1 MGRSRLSCSLMERKQ
16 LPPLEASENKH
27 IDGIADIAYSATE
40 MQLLCNEKRDLLN
53 EKRDPRCSAN
63 DIGIDGIRAS

>member
-40 MQLLCNEKRDLLN
+40 LMLNEKRDLLN